1 MKVLIIGNGIAGMS
15 AAIEAAELDDEVILV
30 SPIQSERTQSVMAAE
45 GINAVVDTAEEDSV
59 VWHAN
64 DTLESGC
71 FLEKEEDVRNLCE
84 KAPEHLKWLDEMGVL
99 FDRNEDDTWKV
110 KASGG
115 QSRKR
120 TVYSGNSIG
129 KQIVTAMTQ
138 KCLEYENWRLIT
150 QRISGIVILILL
162 YPHMRVLHLI
172 ISGASFSGGAKFL
185 VLVTEILF
193 AGAAFLHLSVS
204 FSRSMLTLG
213 LLKNDRMEKLVD
225 YVTWIICGLLMVL
238 TVAARI
244 RL

>member
-1 MKVLIIGNGIAGMS
+1 MIKKWNAVCSWMLTLFLLGHMLTMSIPVLTGGQDYS
-15 AAIEAAELDDEVILV
+15 DCQIL
-30 SPIQSERTQSVMAAE
+30 AE
-45 GINAVVDTAEEDSV
+45 GIVATVLIHVV
-59 VWHAN
+59 
-64 DTLESGC
+64 
-71 FLEKEEDVRNLCE
+71 LCIVSYYPRRGILNFHRYR
-84 KAPEHLKWLDEMGVL
+84 KA
-99 FDRNEDDTWKV
+99 
-110 KASGG
+110 
-115 QSRKR
+115 
-120 TVYSGNSIG
+120 
-129 KQIVTAMTQ
+129 
-138 KCLEYENWRLIT
+138 NWRLIT

-172 ISGASFSGGAKFL
+172 ISGATFSGGAKFL

>member
-1 MKVLIIGNGIAGMS
+1 MIKKWNAVCSWMLTLFLLGHMLTMS
-15 AAIEAAELDDEVILV
+15 IPMLTGGQDYSDCQIL
-30 SPIQSERTQSVMAAE
+30 AE
-45 GINAVVDTAEEDSV
+45 GIVATVLIHVV
-59 VWHAN
+59 
-64 DTLESGC
+64 
-71 FLEKEEDVRNLCE
+71 LCIVSYY
-84 KAPEHLKWLDEMGVL
+84 PRRGVL
-99 FDRNEDDTWKV
+99 NFHRY
-110 KASGG
+110 
-115 QSRKR
+115 RK
-120 TVYSGNSIG
+120 
-129 KQIVTAMTQ
+129 
-138 KCLEYENWRLIT
+138 ENWRLIT

-172 ISGASFSGGAKFL
+172 ISGATFSGGAKFL

-213 LLKNDRMEKLVD
+213 LLRNDRMEKLVD

>member
-1 MKVLIIGNGIAGMS
+1 MIKKWNAVCSWMLTLFLLGHMLTMS
-15 AAIEAAELDDEVILV
+15 IPMLTGGQDYSDCQIL
-30 SPIQSERTQSVMAAE
+30 AE
-45 GINAVVDTAEEDSV
+45 GIVATVLIHVV
-59 VWHAN
+59 
-64 DTLESGC
+64 
-71 FLEKEEDVRNLCE
+71 LCIVSYY
-84 KAPEHLKWLDEMGVL
+84 PRRGVL
-99 FDRNEDDTWKV
+99 NFHRY
-110 KASGG
+110 
-115 QSRKR
+115 RK
-120 TVYSGNSIG
+120 
-129 KQIVTAMTQ
+129 
-138 KCLEYENWRLIT
+138 ENWRLIT

-172 ISGASFSGGAKFL
+172 ISGATFSGGAKFL

>member
-1 MKVLIIGNGIAGMS
+1 MIKKWNAVCSWMLTLFLLGHMLTMS
-15 AAIEAAELDDEVILV
+15 IPMLTGGQDYSDCQIL
-30 SPIQSERTQSVMAAE
+30 AE
-45 GINAVVDTAEEDSV
+45 GIMATVLIHVV
-59 VWHAN
+59 
-64 DTLESGC
+64 
-71 FLEKEEDVRNLCE
+71 LCIVSYY
-84 KAPEHLKWLDEMGVL
+84 PRRGVL
-99 FDRNEDDTWKV
+99 NFHRY
-110 KASGG
+110 
-115 QSRKR
+115 RK
-120 TVYSGNSIG
+120 
-129 KQIVTAMTQ
+129 
-138 KCLEYENWRLIT
+138 ENWRLIT

>member
-1 MKVLIIGNGIAGMS
+1 MIKKWNAVCSWVLTLFLLGHMLTMSIPMLTGGHDYSDCQILARGIVATVLIHVVLCIVSYYPRRGM
-15 AAIEAAELDDEVILV
+15 LNFH
-30 SPIQSERTQSVMAAE
+30 RYR
-45 GINAVVDTAEEDSV
+45 
-59 VWHAN
+59 
-64 DTLESGC
+64 
-71 FLEKEEDVRNLCE
+71 KENR
-84 KAPEHLKWLDEMGVL
+84 
-99 FDRNEDDTWKV
+99 
-110 KASGG
+110 
-115 QSRKR
+115 
-120 TVYSGNSIG
+120 
-129 KQIVTAMTQ
+129 
-138 KCLEYENWRLIT
+138 RLIT
-150 QRISGIVILILL
+150 QRISGIVILVLL
-162 YPHMRVLHLI
+162 YPHMRILHLI

>member
-1 MKVLIIGNGIAGMS
+1 MIKKWNAVCSWMLTLFLLGHMLTMSIPMLTGGQDYSDCQILARGIVATVLIHVVLCIVSYYPRRGI
-15 AAIEAAELDDEVILV
+15 LNFH
-30 SPIQSERTQSVMAAE
+30 RY
-45 GINAVVDTAEEDSV
+45 
-59 VWHAN
+59 
-64 DTLESGC
+64 
-71 FLEKEEDVRNLCE
+71 R
-84 KAPEHLKWLDEMGVL
+84 KA
-99 FDRNEDDTWKV
+99 
-110 KASGG
+110 
-115 QSRKR
+115 
-120 TVYSGNSIG
+120 
-129 KQIVTAMTQ
+129 
-138 KCLEYENWRLIT
+138 NWRLIT

-193 AGAAFLHLSVS
+193 AGAAFLHLTVS

>member
-1 MKVLIIGNGIAGMS
+1 MIKKWNAVCSWMLTLFLLGHMLTMSIPVLTGGQDYSDCQILAGGIVATVLIHVVLCI
-15 AAIEAAELDDEVILV
+15 V
-30 SPIQSERTQSVMAAE
+30 SYYPR
-45 GINAVVDTAEEDSV
+45 
-59 VWHAN
+59 
-64 DTLESGC
+64 
-71 FLEKEEDVRNLCE
+71 R
-84 KAPEHLKWLDEMGVL
+84 GVL
-99 FDRNEDDTWKV
+99 NFHRY
-110 KASGG
+110 
-115 QSRKR
+115 RK
-120 TVYSGNSIG
+120 
-129 KQIVTAMTQ
+129 
-138 KCLEYENWRLIT
+138 ENWRLIT

-172 ISGASFSGGAKFL
+172 ISGAKFL

>member
-1 MKVLIIGNGIAGMS
+1 MIKKWNAVCSWMLTLFLLGHMLTMS
-15 AAIEAAELDDEVILV
+15 IPMLTGGQDYSDCQIL
-30 SPIQSERTQSVMAAE
+30 AE
-45 GINAVVDTAEEDSV
+45 GIMATVLIHVV
-59 VWHAN
+59 
-64 DTLESGC
+64 
-71 FLEKEEDVRNLCE
+71 LCIVSYYPRRGILNFHRYR
-84 KAPEHLKWLDEMGVL
+84 KA
-99 FDRNEDDTWKV
+99 
-110 KASGG
+110 
-115 QSRKR
+115 
-120 TVYSGNSIG
+120 
-129 KQIVTAMTQ
+129 
-138 KCLEYENWRLIT
+138 NWRLIT

>member
-1 MKVLIIGNGIAGMS
+1 MIKKWNAVCSWMLTLFLLGHMLTMS
-15 AAIEAAELDDEVILV
+15 IPMLTGGQDYSDCQIL
-30 SPIQSERTQSVMAAE
+30 AE
-45 GINAVVDTAEEDSV
+45 GIVTTVLIHVV
-59 VWHAN
+59 
-64 DTLESGC
+64 
-71 FLEKEEDVRNLCE
+71 LCIVSYY
-84 KAPEHLKWLDEMGVL
+84 PRRGILNFH
-99 FDRNEDDTWKV
+99 RY
-110 KASGG
+110 
-115 QSRKR
+115 RK
-120 TVYSGNSIG
+120 
-129 KQIVTAMTQ
+129 
-138 KCLEYENWRLIT
+138 ENWRLIT

>member
-1 MKVLIIGNGIAGMS
+1 MIKKWNAVCSWMLTLFLLGHMLTMSIPVLTGGQDYSDWQILAGGIVATVLIHVVLCIVSYYPRRGI
-15 AAIEAAELDDEVILV
+15 LNFH
-30 SPIQSERTQSVMAAE
+30 RY
-45 GINAVVDTAEEDSV
+45 
-59 VWHAN
+59 
-64 DTLESGC
+64 
-71 FLEKEEDVRNLCE
+71 
-84 KAPEHLKWLDEMGVL
+84 
-99 FDRNEDDTWKV
+99 
-110 KASGG
+110 
-115 QSRKR
+115 RK
-120 TVYSGNSIG
+120 
-129 KQIVTAMTQ
+129 
-138 KCLEYENWRLIT
+138 ENWRLIT

-185 VLVTEILF
+185 V

-213 LLKNDRMEKLVD
+213 LLKNDGMEKLVD

>member
-1 MKVLIIGNGIAGMS
+1 MIKKWNAVCSWMLTLFLLGHMLTMSIPVLTGGQDYS
-15 AAIEAAELDDEVILV
+15 DCQIL
-30 SPIQSERTQSVMAAE
+30 AE
-45 GINAVVDTAEEDSV
+45 GIVATVLIHVV
-59 VWHAN
+59 
-64 DTLESGC
+64 
-71 FLEKEEDVRNLCE
+71 LCIVSYY
-84 KAPEHLKWLDEMGVL
+84 PRRGILNFH
-99 FDRNEDDTWKV
+99 RY
-110 KASGG
+110 
-115 QSRKR
+115 RK
-120 TVYSGNSIG
+120 
-129 KQIVTAMTQ
+129 
-138 KCLEYENWRLIT
+138 ENWRLIT
-150 QRISGIVILILL
+150 QRISGIIILILL

-225 YVTWIICGLLMVL
+225 CVTWIICGLLMVL

>member
-1 MKVLIIGNGIAGMS
+1 MIKKWNAVCSWMLTLFLLGHMLTMS
-15 AAIEAAELDDEVILV
+15 IPMLTGGQDYSDCQIL
-30 SPIQSERTQSVMAAE
+30 AE
-45 GINAVVDTAEEDSV
+45 GIVATVLIHVV
-59 VWHAN
+59 
-64 DTLESGC
+64 
-71 FLEKEEDVRNLCE
+71 LCIVSYY
-84 KAPEHLKWLDEMGVL
+84 PRRGVL
-99 FDRNEDDTWKV
+99 NFHRY
-110 KASGG
+110 
-115 QSRKR
+115 RK
-120 TVYSGNSIG
+120 
-129 KQIVTAMTQ
+129 
-138 KCLEYENWRLIT
+138 ENWRLIT

>member
-1 MKVLIIGNGIAGMS
+1 MIKKWNAVCSWMLTLFLLGHMLTMSIPVLTGGQDYS
-15 AAIEAAELDDEVILV
+15 DCQIL
-30 SPIQSERTQSVMAAE
+30 AE
-45 GINAVVDTAEEDSV
+45 GIVATVLIHVV
-59 VWHAN
+59 
-64 DTLESGC
+64 
-71 FLEKEEDVRNLCE
+71 LCIVSYY
-84 KAPEHLKWLDEMGVL
+84 PRRGVL
-99 FDRNEDDTWKV
+99 NFHRY
-110 KASGG
+110 
-115 QSRKR
+115 RK
-120 TVYSGNSIG
+120 
-129 KQIVTAMTQ
+129 
-138 KCLEYENWRLIT
+138 ENWRLIT

-213 LLKNDRMEKLVD
+213 LLRNDRMEKLVD

>member
-1 MKVLIIGNGIAGMS
+1 MIKKWNAVCSWMLTLFLLGHMLTMS
-15 AAIEAAELDDEVILV
+15 IPMLTGGQDYSDCQIL
-30 SPIQSERTQSVMAAE
+30 AE
-45 GINAVVDTAEEDSV
+45 GIVATVLIHVVFCIVSYYP
-59 VWHAN
+59 
-64 DTLESGC
+64 
-71 FLEKEEDVRNLCE
+71 RR
-84 KAPEHLKWLDEMGVL
+84 GVL
-99 FDRNEDDTWKV
+99 NFHRY
-110 KASGG
+110 
-115 QSRKR
+115 RK
-120 TVYSGNSIG
+120 
-129 KQIVTAMTQ
+129 
-138 KCLEYENWRLIT
+138 ENWRLIT

-213 LLKNDRMEKLVD
+213 LLRNDRMEKLVD

>member
-1 MKVLIIGNGIAGMS
+1 MIKKWNAVCSWMLTLFLLGHMLTMSIPMLTGGQDYSDCQILAGGIVATVLIHVVLCIVSYYPRRGI
-15 AAIEAAELDDEVILV
+15 LNF
-30 SPIQSERTQSVMAAE
+30 QRY
-45 GINAVVDTAEEDSV
+45 
-59 VWHAN
+59 
-64 DTLESGC
+64 
-71 FLEKEEDVRNLCE
+71 
-84 KAPEHLKWLDEMGVL
+84 
-99 FDRNEDDTWKV
+99 
-110 KASGG
+110 
-115 QSRKR
+115 RK
-120 TVYSGNSIG
+120 
-129 KQIVTAMTQ
+129 
-138 KCLEYENWRLIT
+138 ENWRLIT
-150 QRISGIVILILL
+150 QRISGIIILILL

-172 ISGASFSGGAKFL
+172 ISGATFSGGAKFL

>member
-1 MKVLIIGNGIAGMS
+1 MIKKWNAVCSWMLTLFLLGHMLTMS
-15 AAIEAAELDDEVILV
+15 IPMLTGGQDYSDCQIL
-30 SPIQSERTQSVMAAE
+30 AE
-45 GINAVVDTAEEDSV
+45 GIVATVLIHVV
-59 VWHAN
+59 
-64 DTLESGC
+64 
-71 FLEKEEDVRNLCE
+71 LCIVSYY
-84 KAPEHLKWLDEMGVL
+84 PRRGILNFH
-99 FDRNEDDTWKV
+99 RY
-110 KASGG
+110 
-115 QSRKR
+115 RK
-120 TVYSGNSIG
+120 
-129 KQIVTAMTQ
+129 
-138 KCLEYENWRLIT
+138 ENWRLIT

>member
-1 MKVLIIGNGIAGMS
+1 MATVLIHVVLCIVSYYPRRGI
-15 AAIEAAELDDEVILV
+15 LNFH
-30 SPIQSERTQSVMAAE
+30 RY
-45 GINAVVDTAEEDSV
+45 
-59 VWHAN
+59 
-64 DTLESGC
+64 
-71 FLEKEEDVRNLCE
+71 
-84 KAPEHLKWLDEMGVL
+84 
-99 FDRNEDDTWKV
+99 
-110 KASGG
+110 
-115 QSRKR
+115 RK
-120 TVYSGNSIG
+120 S
-129 KQIVTAMTQ
+129 
-138 KCLEYENWRLIT
+138 NWRLIT

>member
-1 MKVLIIGNGIAGMS
+1 MIKKWNAVCSWMLTLFLLGHMLTMSIPMLTGGQDYSDCQILAGWIVATVLIHVVLCIVSYYPRRGI
-15 AAIEAAELDDEVILV
+15 LNFH
-30 SPIQSERTQSVMAAE
+30 RY
-45 GINAVVDTAEEDSV
+45 
-59 VWHAN
+59 
-64 DTLESGC
+64 
-71 FLEKEEDVRNLCE
+71 
-84 KAPEHLKWLDEMGVL
+84 
-99 FDRNEDDTWKV
+99 
-110 KASGG
+110 
-115 QSRKR
+115 RK
-120 TVYSGNSIG
+120 
-129 KQIVTAMTQ
+129 
-138 KCLEYENWRLIT
+138 ENWRLIT

>member
-1 MKVLIIGNGIAGMS
+1 MIKKWNAVCSWMLTLFLLGHMLTMSIPVLTGGQDYSDCQILAVLIHVVLCI
-15 AAIEAAELDDEVILV
+15 V
-30 SPIQSERTQSVMAAE
+30 SYYPR
-45 GINAVVDTAEEDSV
+45 
-59 VWHAN
+59 
-64 DTLESGC
+64 
-71 FLEKEEDVRNLCE
+71 R
-84 KAPEHLKWLDEMGVL
+84 GVL
-99 FDRNEDDTWKV
+99 NFHRY
-110 KASGG
+110 
-115 QSRKR
+115 RK
-120 TVYSGNSIG
+120 
-129 KQIVTAMTQ
+129 
-138 KCLEYENWRLIT
+138 ENWRLIT

-172 ISGASFSGGAKFL
+172 ISGATFSGGAKFL

>member
-1 MKVLIIGNGIAGMS
+1 MIKKWNAVCSWMLTLFLLGHMLTMSIPVLTGGQDYSDCQILAGGIEATVLIHVVLCI
-15 AAIEAAELDDEVILV
+15 V
-30 SPIQSERTQSVMAAE
+30 SYYPR
-45 GINAVVDTAEEDSV
+45 
-59 VWHAN
+59 
-64 DTLESGC
+64 
-71 FLEKEEDVRNLCE
+71 R
-84 KAPEHLKWLDEMGVL
+84 GVL
-99 FDRNEDDTWKV
+99 NFHRY
-110 KASGG
+110 
-115 QSRKR
+115 RK
-120 TVYSGNSIG
+120 
-129 KQIVTAMTQ
+129 
-138 KCLEYENWRLIT
+138 ENWRLIT